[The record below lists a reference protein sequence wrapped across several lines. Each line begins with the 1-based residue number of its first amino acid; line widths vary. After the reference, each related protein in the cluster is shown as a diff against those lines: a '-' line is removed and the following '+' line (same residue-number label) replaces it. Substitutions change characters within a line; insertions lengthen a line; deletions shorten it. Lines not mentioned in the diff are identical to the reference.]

1 MTYVK
6 SSFVDVFLLRQKAVE
21 SAVDIHP
28 PLTRGFTVT
37 TRTCQI
43 APRVNHPDVRTGDRG
58 VDVAMGVGGDGG
70 EARGVAG
77 EEWRIKPI

>member
-6 SSFVDVFLLRQKAVE
+6 SSFVDVFLRRQKAVE

-28 PLTRGFTVT
+28 PPIRGITVT

-43 APRVNHPDVRTGDRG
+43 APRVNHPDVKTGDRG
-58 VDVAMGVGGDGG
+58 EEEAKGDG
-70 EARGVAG
+70 
-77 EEWRIKPI
+77 